1 MKNKHLVIIFLLI
14 IFGVFLSYPISYIL
28 VKTNIITLNSTDN
41 FQSYE
46 NIKENNII
54 DKINNKTNSIKTS
67 LENTVTNYFPFYFTI
82 NNSYQNIN
90 YDLNKLI
97 YNKNIPLKTNSD
109 GEYVFYNKKDN
120 LYFIRT
126 KYSNKELNKRLN
138 KQVSFFNSL
147 SNKSIDLYIYIPSR
161 YELTTIDNNNLA
173 SYIDK
178 FKSKLNNNIHVDN
191 MKVTNINEYKTNFY
205 LTDHHWNMS
214 GALKGYNDITKLLN
228 VEKIDDLKIIT
239 NNSRKYY
246 GSLAKS
252 SITDLNYD
260 YISDVKINLDYSK
273 TIEYEKDNLEFKPRK
288 LKLDKKDNKYYDYYV
303 QYFNGQYGKII
314 YDYNNIEKDNLLIM
328 SDSFAWQIDY
338 LIAASFNKTHV
349 INLRY
354 DEYKNNTFN
363 LTEYI
368 KDNDIS
374 KVLFLYEG
382 ESILF
387 DQYDYDFLG
396 RVK

>member
-67 LENTVTNYFPFYFTI
+67 LENTVTNYFPFYF
-82 NNSYQNIN
+82 NFNSTYQNIN

-97 YNKNIPLKTNSD
+97 YKKNIPLKTNSD

-126 KYSNKELNKRLN
+126 KYSNKELNKRLD

-147 SNKSIDLYIYIPSR
+147 SNKGIDLYIYIPSR
-161 YELTTIDNNNLA
+161 YELTSIDNNNLA
-173 SYIDK
+173 SYIDI

-191 MKVTNINEYKTNFY
+191 MKVTNINEYKANFY

-214 GALKGYNDITKLLN
+214 GALNGYNDITKLLN
-228 VEKIDDLKIIT
+228 VDKLDDLEVIT

-338 LIAASFNKTHV
+338 LIASSFNKTHV